1 MKILARLSDNGK
13 TEANLEVTPTGLTKT
28 QKGGQVAM
36 IKITLEWGYA
46 SLKFFNFEGFFLQK
60 IPQCLNFLSPFSV
73 NSGDFLLDRR
83 YLWSHNRLA
92 SLMSFYC
99 FK

>member
-36 IKITLEWGYA
+36 IKITLEWFYA
-46 SLKFFNFEGFFLQK
+46 SLKIFNFERFFEKNPSKSLKPFIHFATVLQNNEK
-60 IPQCLNFLSPFSV
+60 FLRVYKGTF
-73 NSGDFLLDRR
+73 
-83 YLWSHNRLA
+83 
-92 SLMSFYC
+92 
-99 FK
+99 FKKFP

>member
-46 SLKFFNFEGFFLQK
+46 SLKFFNFERSFVKDPSNSLKTFIHFATVLQNNEKFLR
-60 IPQCLNFLSPFSV
+60 V
-73 NSGDFLLDRR
+73 
-83 YLWSHNRLA
+83 
-92 SLMSFYC
+92 
-99 FK
+99 